1 MSRLFAITIV
11 LLLTAC
17 SSNQRVPGQTGVI
30 VDTKGVDMSGYEQDL
45 SDCYAYA
52 DEVPVGE
59 KVVAGTVVGAA
70 VGGVV
75 GAVVGDSRTA
85 EKVAGVG
92 AVKGALKGTGSGL
105 SERDRV
111 IKRCLQGRGYRV
123 LN

>member
-1 MSRLFAITIV
+1 MNKLIIGVVFLFMA
-11 LLLTAC
+11 AC
-17 SSNQRVPGQTGVI
+17 SSNQRLPGQTGVI
-30 VDTKGVDMSGYEQDL
+30 IDTKGVDMAAYQGDL
-45 SDCYAYA
+45 GDCQAYA

-59 KVVAGTVVGAA
+59 KVATGAVAGAV

-85 EKVAGVG
+85 ERIAGVG
-92 AVKGALKGTGSGL
+92 AVSGALKGGGKGL

>member
-1 MSRLFAITIV
+1 MYK
-11 LLLTAC
+11 LLLATIFFVVVGC
-17 SSNQRVPGQTGVI
+17 SSNQRLPGQSGVI
-30 VDTKGVDMSGYEQDL
+30 VDTQGVDMSGYRQDL
-45 SDCYAYA
+45 ADCSAYA
-52 DEVPVGE
+52 DEVPVAE
-59 KVVAGTVVGAA
+59 KAATGAVVGAV
-70 VGGVV
+70 VGGVF

-92 AVKGALKGTGSGL
+92 AVGGAVEGTGKGL